1 MDKKLF
7 ILLKKIYDGKDYFP
21 CEEYE
26 ESENFKS
33 VVNRL
38 KELRR
43 LNFIDFPDSC
53 IIKDGGGIYGDIYY
67 SVGKVQITYKG
78 EQIIEAG
85 LLTPA
90 AKEVGDILT
99 DEGLIKCRE
108 DFERTLTNLAHDP
121 EQSILNACSTLESI
135 LKAILDK
142 KGAVYKGNEEIQD
155 LFKLVYVELKIAPDT
170 ASIGEIKRIENGLLN
185 AALGVGVIRSKFST
199 AHGRSDKQRTLDR
212 THARLA
218 VNAVSVIGLF
228 LLECCLE
235 SEIEI

>member
-1 MDKKLF
+1 MDKRLY
-7 ILLKKIYDGKDYFP
+7 ILLKQIYDGKQCFS
-21 CEEYE
+21 CK
-26 ESENFKS
+26 ESENFNS
-33 VVNRL
+33 VVNQL

-43 LNFIDFPDSC
+43 CNFIDFPDTAT
-53 IIKDGGGIYGDIYY
+53 IKDGGGMYGDICY

-78 EQIIEAG
+78 ERIIEAN

-108 DFERTLTNLAHDP
+108 DFERALTNLAHDP
-121 EQSILNACSTLESI
+121 EQSIASACSTLESI

-142 KGAVYKGNEEIQD
+142 KSATYKGTEDIQE
-155 LFKLVYVELKIAPDT
+155 LCKLVYAALKIAPDT
-170 ASIGEIKRIENGLLN
+170 ASISEIKRIENGLLN

-199 AHGRSDKQRTLDR
+199 AHGRSDKQQRLDR
-212 THARLA
+212 SHARLA

-228 LLECCLE
+228 LLECYLE
-235 SEIEI
+235 SEIII